1 MLKGNFLLGT
11 ARIIMPISASIPV
24 PQEKDMI
31 SATNQMKELS
41 ERLLQLD
48 SKSKDCQ
55 DREKEALKEVD
66 EWKQKYENCTA
77 ELQSLTG

>member
-1 MLKGNFLLGT
+1 
-11 ARIIMPISASIPV
+11 
-24 PQEKDMI
+24 MI